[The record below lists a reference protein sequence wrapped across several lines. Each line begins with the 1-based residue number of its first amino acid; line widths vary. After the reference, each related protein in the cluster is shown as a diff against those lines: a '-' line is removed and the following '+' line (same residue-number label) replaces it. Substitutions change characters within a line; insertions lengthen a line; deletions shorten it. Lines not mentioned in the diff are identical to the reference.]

1 MDLTKLFSEPFAA
14 VLQQGIEESADDNR
28 RVAAFD
34 ADGTL
39 WDKDLGEAFLRWLIA
54 RRKLKDVDYYTDIYA
69 DYEARVEA
77 DRTAAYGYAVQMMRG
92 LKLAA
97 VKQWSAALADAWPN
111 YRPRMTALV
120 EGLRELG
127 FETWIISASNHWTI
141 GEAAPYAGI
150 PVDCCHGIRTEVRRK
165 MISDRLVAPVTCN
178 QGKVEAIEKY
188 IGVRPIFAFGDSLG
202 DYEMLRY
209 AKYGL
214 GVEQYGS
221 VKESFRKAAAE
232 HGWPIEVF

>member
-1 MDLTKLFSEPFAA
+1 MDFLKLFSEPFAA
-14 VLQQGIEESADDNR
+14 TLERGIVESANDNR

-39 WDKDLGEAFLRWLIA
+39 WDKDLGEAFMRWLIA
-54 RRKLKDVDYYTDIYA
+54 MKKFKDVDYYTDIYA
-69 DYEARVEA
+69 DYEARVDE
-77 DRTAAYGYAVQMMRG
+77 DRTAAYGFAVQLMQG
-92 LKLAA
+92 LEVAE
-97 VKQWSAALADAWPN
+97 VKRWSAALADAWPN

-120 EGLRELG
+120 EGLRGLG

-150 PVDCCHGIRTEVRRK
+150 PVDCCHGIQTEVHLK
-165 MISDRLVAPVTCN
+165 HITDRLVMPVTCN

-188 IGVRPIFAFGDSLG
+188 IGLKPIFAFGDSLG
-202 DYEMLRY
+202 DYEMLQY

-232 HGWPIEVF
+232 HGWPMEVF